1 MKTTTKKSH
10 GRELRAIVQTIR
22 ASWSEEER
30 ERRRRIGEARQQWLL
45 GMLQDAAEASRAA
58 S

>member
-1 MKTTTKKSH
+1 MQATFTKTSQ
-10 GRELRAIVQTIR
+10 RELTAILHSIR
-22 ASWSEEER
+22 SSWTDEER

-45 GMLQDAAEASRAA
+45 SLLQDAAETRAA